1 MASNNIPENTCLT
14 DAEAHFRAIA
24 DQLPVM
30 IWSAGTDKLCNW
42 VNKSWLD
49 FTGQSLN
56 SSIDNGWADCIHPD
70 DKDQSMQSYEA
81 AFVARETFK
90 IHFRLRRAD
99 GNYLW
104 IQDNGAPRYADNGEF
119 VGYIGS
125 CTNIQSLKD
134 LENTTALQSAELT
147 HANTVLAEV
156 LLEKDRLILEHSN
169 VQHLYEIILA
179 TTPDFIYVIS
189 TDYRFTY
196 ANKVL
201 LEMWGKTWDEAI
213 GKTFLE
219 IGYEP
224 WHAELHNSEI
234 DQVIR
239 TKQPIRA
246 EVPFNGT
253 FGRRIYDYI
262 FAPVFDENNE
272 VIAIAG
278 TTRDVTEKNQT
289 QEALKRSEQA
299 LQLADKRKDEFLAM
313 LAHELRNPLSPIS
326 AAAEVMMVTSAENE
340 RVRNLCAIIQRQVS
354 HMVALVDDLLDVS
367 RVTRGLVRIDKSPQ
381 SIATVLNQSIEQI
394 KPFIDSKKQ
403 QLAIALP
410 KYDLTVMG
418 DKDRLVQIFSNIL
431 NNASKYTH
439 PGGHISLTV
448 EAAEG
453 EVIIKIKDNGVGIT
467 EEDRQNIFELFAQAK
482 RTSDRSQGGLGLGL
496 ALVTHML
503 KLHGGE
509 VECFSMGLG
518 EGSEFTVKLPL
529 VLDTPAEIEEPK
541 PEIPNKEATQALNIV
556 VVDDNEDAAATLS
569 YFLQLE
575 GHFVKT
581 FHNAHSGFAE
591 ILKSHPDLCVLDIG
605 LPDMDGK
612 ELARRI
618 KGNAETENIKLV
630 ALTGYGQQHDR
641 INALYAGFDYFL
653 VKPINI
659 DEINKILESIN
670 QPS

>member
-1 MASNNIPENTCLT
+1 MASNKIQEVACS
-14 DAEAHFRAIA
+14 AEAESNFRSTA

-30 IWSAGTDKLCNW
+30 IWTAGTDKLCNW
-42 VNKSWLD
+42 VNKSWLQ
-49 FTGQSLN
+49 FTGQTLNLN
-56 SSIDNGWADCIHPD
+56 SNNAWTDYIHPD
-70 DKDQSMQSYEA
+70 DKAQALKSYEA
-81 AFVARETFK
+81 AFDARQPFK
-90 IHFRLRRAD
+90 LHYRLRRLD
-99 GNYLW
+99 GTYLW
-104 IQDNGAPRYADNGEF
+104 ILDSGVPRYAENGEF

-125 CTNIQSLKD
+125 CTDIQSLKD
-134 LENTTALQSAELT
+134 LEDTTAYQSAEL
-147 HANTVLAEV
+147 AQVNTALAEV
-156 LLEKDRLILEHSN
+156 MQEKDRIILEHNN

-179 TTPDFIYVIS
+179 TTPDFIYVIG

-246 EVPFNGT
+246 EVPFHGT
-253 FGRRIYDYI
+253 FGLRIYDYI

-278 TTRDVTEKNQT
+278 TTRDVTEKTQT

-299 LQLADKRKDEFLAM
+299 LLLADKRKDEFLAM

-326 AAAEVMMVTSAENE
+326 AAAEVMMVTNTENE
-340 RVRNLCAIIQRQVS
+340 RNRKLCSIIQRQVN

-381 SIATVLNQSIEQI
+381 NIVAVLNQSIEQI

-403 QLAIALP
+403 KLAVALIQD
-410 KYDLTVMG
+410 DLTVMG

-439 PGGHISLTV
+439 PGGHISLSM
-448 EAAEG
+448 EATED
-453 EVIIKIKDNGVGIT
+453 EVLIKIKDNGVGIT

-503 KLHGGE
+503 KLHEGE
-509 VECFSMGLG
+509 VECYSRGLG
-518 EGSEFTVKLPL
+518 QGSEFTVKLPL
-529 VLDTPAEIEEPK
+529 VLGQQTAMQNAE
-541 PEIPNKEATQALNIV
+541 PEGTAKSSVQGLNIV
-556 VVDDNEDAAATLS
+556 VVDDNDDAADTLT
-569 YFLQLE
+569 YFLQLN

-581 FHNAHSGFAE
+581 FNNAHSALVE
-591 ILKSHPDLCVLDIG
+591 IFKTRPDLCILDIG

-612 ELARRI
+612 EMARRI
-618 KGNAETENIKLV
+618 RGNRDLEGIKLA

-653 VKPINI
+653 VKPMNI
-659 DEINKILESIN
+659 EEINKVLESV
-670 QPS
+670 